1 MLGTAVV
8 PWHLKHLHQKYLA
21 ETPMLSNIQKVL
33 WFHIKDHCDQQMT
46 SMQLII
52 CHSRKEVL
60 PEQMQLSLN

>member
-46 SMQLII
+46 SMQLGASFATVGKK
-52 CHSRKEVL
+52 CF
-60 PEQMQLSLN
+60 LNKCN